1 MLPKPS
7 QQHAAILDEML
18 LRVPGVYAR
27 KTFGSPAYY
36 VEGKMFA
43 CVFGD
48 SIALKLPEATI
59 AEVLKR
65 DDAGPFEPGGKMM
78 MRGWVRIHRT
88 DSSHYREDEAL
99 LLQALEYVTELAKA
113 TPVKKKRK
121 GK

>member
-1 MLPKPS
+1 MMPKPNE
-7 QQHAAILDEML
+7 QHRAILDDIL

-59 AEVLKR
+59 VEVLKR
-65 DDAGPFEPGGKMM
+65 EDAGPFQPGGKMM
-78 MRGWVRIHRT
+78 MRGWVRIHRS

-99 LLQALEYVTELAKA
+99 LLQALEFVTELAKA
-113 TPVKKKRK
+113 APAKKKAK
-121 GK
+121 GT